1 MGKKINIIIVAVLI
15 CAGTTA
21 GIFSFQNRIIGNA
34 PVESHPQNTQQAAAV
49 DYDDAETKAFKAELA
64 INPNNPD
71 ALRGLAQSLWT
82 KLANYEEGPSNL
94 VLDLLDTLLKL
105 QSIDPQDKLTLLML
119 ANLSFNQ
126 RVFDKSAQY
135 YEKYLI
141 LEPEDTEARANY
153 SSVLTFIGKLD
164 DALRQIDIVVGKD
177 PKSFQANAYRAITLA
192 QMGRVDEAKK
202 VGESAMQY
210 APSEEAKNRFGK
222 FLASLDNQQNS
233 PQQQNEPDNNEPSIV
248 KVVKQS
254 SVAGPKLVSSKAEG
268 KFLLLTFKDFPMKS
282 MPPIAKDIFFSKI
295 RAANQQDKFEEIK
308 FIDAASGTLMES
320 LSLKD

>member
-1 MGKKINIIIVAVLI
+1 MGKKINLIVIAILL
-15 CAGTTA
+15 CAATTA
-21 GIFSFQNRIIGNA
+21 GIISFQGKIIGTA
-34 PVESHPQNTQQAAAV
+34 PVESHPQNIKQASV
-49 DYDDAETKAFKAELA
+49 EYDDAETKAFKAELT
-64 INPNNPD
+64 INPNNRD
-71 ALRGLAQSLWT
+71 ALRGLAQNLWA

-164 DALRQIDIVVGKD
+164 DALRQIDIVVTKD

-202 VGESAMQY
+202 VGVSAMKF
-210 APSEEAKNRFGK
+210 APSEEAKSRFGK

-233 PQQQNEPDNNEPSIV
+233 SGQPQKSSDDNEPAVV

-254 SVAGPKLVSSKAEG
+254 SVAGPKLVSSKVEG
-268 KFLLLTFKDFPMKS
+268 NLLVLTFKDFPMKG

-295 RAANQQDKFEEIK
+295 RAANQQDQFEEVK
-308 FIDAASGTLMES
+308 FIDAADGQMMES
-320 LSLKD
+320 LSLKN